1 MSYSR
6 KYRTSISLR
15 GTVRADFPA
24 SEKGGSQT
32 IHWEHTEPINIDVDV
47 DTDPFEYSI
56 SECDQRIDLLK
67 AAVVGMNSAQVISI
81 HESSRKI
88 AHHVTD
94 GFFGMVSSEIS
105 QQIAD
110 LLNKANAKL
119 SLMLEQKKAAIN
131 ILAVMKRDYER
142 LSGHYHD
149 LFENLDTELK
159 RRIHALDKKSFELS
173 SEVMS
178 KLLLQSTL
186 DAGSTQMVESSD
198 VSGLQSL
205 LAASAVKNKVNTL
218 IDTSRKFL
226 ADDQKLA
233 MSLVNITDEQKTEAK
248 LNVYMPLLIVGKK
261 KIPENAEQIE
271 YIFPERASAAMKAEL
286 TRRIPKQAN
295 ELHWSDIEARDRENI
310 TAEYE
315 RLVNEGYANQ
325 VGEKYVRQRK
335 LMMEFIK
342 TNLKYVYKK

>member
-6 KYRTSISLR
+6 QYRTSITLR
-15 GTVRADFPA
+15 GTIRADYPA
-24 SEKGGSQT
+24 SEKGGSHT
-32 IHWEHTEPINIDVDV
+32 ITWEHTEPINIDVDV
-47 DTDPFEYSI
+47 DTNPFEYSI

-67 AAVVGMNSAQVISI
+67 AAVVGMNSAQVVSI

-159 RRIHALDKKSFELS
+159 RRIQALDKKSFELS

-178 KLLLQSTL
+178 KLLLQRTL

-218 IDTSRKFL
+218 IDTSRRFL

-233 MSLVNITDEQKTEAK
+233 MSLVNIADEQKTDAK
-248 LNVYMPLLIVGKK
+248 LNVYMPMLIVEKK
-261 KIPENAEQIE
+261 KISDNTEQIE
-271 YIFPERASAAMKAEL
+271 YLIPERASAAMKADI
-286 TRRIPKQAN
+286 TKSISKKAN
-295 ELHWSDIEARDRENI
+295 ELHWSDIDAKDRDII
-310 TAEYE
+310 TAEYQ

-325 VGEKYVRQRK
+325 VGEKFVRQRE
-335 LMMEFIK
+335 LMMQFIK
-342 TNLKYVYKK
+342 NNMKYVYKK